1 LVNGQNLFFAV
12 DTTIPSP
19 AVLRVQV
26 AISAWSDSLG
36 GRRTSEMAYFRSW
49 VGRGGMSSIR
59 SPLPGPELF
68 QVRRVGG
75 VLRADIPVAGAAQ
88 VEILRPDGTQI
99 FRREFK
105 VSGSS
110 LDVPVTGLPHGTWVV
125 RVAVAGMELQRLVPG
140 F

>member
-1 LVNGQNLFFAV
+1 
-12 DTTIPSP
+12 
-19 AVLRVQV
+19 
-26 AISAWSDSLG
+26 
-36 GRRTSEMAYFRSW
+36 
-49 VGRGGMSSIR
+49 
-59 SPLPGPELF
+59 
-68 QVRRVGG
+68 VGG